1 MQKEDEDRGQWKA
14 DGGRRTAK
22 NNNKEK
28 IIFFAHFQYLQN
40 PSIGGMFLV
49 VSQWRMATPIKLL
62 DGSAN

>member
-1 MQKEDEDRGQWKA
+1 ME
-14 DGGRRTAK
+14 GGRRTAK

-49 VSQWRMATPIKLL
+49 VSQGRMATPIKLL